1 MNRRRALIYIG
12 TLAFGASGFVASGA
26 FSTGSQ
32 GSLGDN
38 WIQVAGT
45 DQAISFESPQ
55 QIDVGDGSSGD
66 GADGGEGT
74 DDDGTNGDDGTDAGT
89 NDGEEQTD
97 DGTDDGADGGTDEQP
112 QDETDDG
119 TGGGGGGDDGVD
131 DGGDGGDDGGDDD
144 GGDGG
149 DDDGGETVTTRV
161 QVVTDPNN
169 PGNAVNGTG
178 SASWSGQIVASE
190 VVRGTSD
197 GFFRGV
203 RARDV
208 NQNATS
214 TVGRLQ
220 DGYPNGEAA
229 FIVANVGPAES
240 GDPTG
245 SVSVTATL
253 FADGAVLETDQL
265 RFPYRVVDTDGTTVV
280 RGENLFSAGGVT
292 LADGHVIEV
301 VIVVDTTDGD
311 EDLKR
316 LDTLQFTATEVG
328 S

>member
-12 TLAFGASGFVASGA
+12 TLAFGDSVFVASGA

-66 GADGGEGT
+66 GADGGEST
-74 DDDGTNGDDGTDAGT
+74 DDGGTNGDDGTDDGT
-89 NDGEEQTD
+89 TDGGEQTD
-97 DGTDDGADGGTDEQP
+97 DGTDDSADGGTDEQP
-112 QDETDDG
+112 QDADDET
-119 TGGGGGGDDGVD
+119 GGGGGDDGV
-131 DGGDGGDDGGDDD
+131 
-144 GGDGG
+144 
-149 DDDGGETVTTRV
+149 DDGGETVTTRV

-214 TVGRLQ
+214 TVGRL
-220 DGYPNGEAA
+220 DNGYPNGEAA

-265 RFPYRVVDTDGTTVV
+265 RFPYRVVDTDGTTVA

-311 EDLKR
+311 EDLER
-316 LDTLQFTATEVG
+316 LDTLQFTATGVG

>member
-12 TLAFGASGFVASGA
+12 TLAFGASGVVASGA

-45 DQAISFESPQ
+45 DQAVSFGSPQ
-55 QIDVGDGSSGD
+55 QVDVGDGSSG
-66 GADGGEGT
+66 EGT
-74 DDDGTNGDDGTDAGT
+74 EGSEGDTTDDGTNDGG
-89 NDGEEQTD
+89 GQTD
-97 DGTDDGADGGTDEQP
+97 DGTDENP
-112 QDETDDG
+112 QDNPDNN
-119 TGGGGGGDDGVD
+119 
-131 DGGDGGDDGGDDD
+131 GGDDGGDD
-144 GGDGG
+144 
-149 DDDGGETVTTRV
+149 GGETGTVRV
-161 QVVTDPNN
+161 QVVTDPDN
-169 PGNAVNGTG
+169 PGNAVNGDG
-178 SASWSGQIVASE
+178 SATWNGTIVASSA
-190 VVRGTSD
+190 VRGTSD

-203 RARDV
+203 TAENV
-208 NQNATS
+208 NRNATS
-214 TVGRLQ
+214 TVGRLEN
-220 DGYPNGEAA
+220 GYPNGEAA
-229 FIVANVGPAES
+229 FIIANVGPAES

-245 SVSVTATL
+245 SVSVTASL

-265 RFPYRVVDTDGTTVV
+265 RFPYRVVDTDGATVA

-311 EDLKR
+311 DDLEQ
-316 LDTLQFTATEVG
+316 LDTLRFTATGVG

>member
-74 DDDGTNGDDGTDAGT
+74 DDGGTNGDDGT
-89 NDGEEQTD
+89 NDGGEQTD

-112 QDETDDG
+112 QDADNET
-119 TGGGGGGDDGVD
+119 GGGGGDDGV
-131 DGGDGGDDGGDDD
+131 
-144 GGDGG
+144 
-149 DDDGGETVTTRV
+149 DDGGETVTTRV

-311 EDLKR
+311 EDLER

>member
-1 MNRRRALIYIG
+1 MNRRRVLIYIG

-45 DQAISFESPQ
+45 DQAVSFQSPQ

-66 GADGGEGT
+66 GADGGGGT
-74 DDDGTNGDDGTDAGT
+74 GDEGTNGDDGTDDGT
-89 NDGEEQTD
+89 NDGGEQTD
-97 DGTDDGADGGTDEQP
+97 VGTDGGIDEQP
-112 QDETDDG
+112 QNDTGDG
-119 TGGGGGGDDGVD
+119 TGGDGGG
-131 DGGDGGDDGGDDD
+131 
-144 GGDGG
+144 
-149 DDDGGETVTTRV
+149 EPVTTRV

-178 SASWSGQIVASE
+178 SASWGGQIVASE

-214 TVGRLQ
+214 TVGRL
-220 DGYPNGEAA
+220 DNGYPNGEAA
-229 FIVANVGPAES
+229 FIIANVGPTES

-265 RFPYRVVDTDGTTVV
+265 RFPYRVVDTDGTTVT
-280 RGENLFSAGGVT
+280 RGENLFSAGGVA

-311 EDLKR
+311 DDLER
-316 LDTLQFTATEVG
+316 LDTLQFTATGVG
-328 S
+328 N

>member
-74 DDDGTNGDDGTDAGT
+74 DDGGTNGDDGT
-89 NDGEEQTD
+89 NDGGEQTD

-112 QDETDDG
+112 QDADNET
-119 TGGGGGGDDGVD
+119 GGGGGDDGVD
-131 DGGDGGDDGGDDD
+131 DGV
-144 GGDGG
+144 
-149 DDDGGETVTTRV
+149 DDGGETVTTRV

-265 RFPYRVVDTDGTTVV
+265 RFPYRVVDTDGTTVA

>member
-74 DDDGTNGDDGTDAGT
+74 DDGGTNGDDGTDDGT
-89 NDGEEQTD
+89 TDGGEQTD

-112 QDETDDG
+112 QDADNET
-119 TGGGGGGDDGVD
+119 GGGGGDDGVD
-131 DGGDGGDDGGDDD
+131 DGV
-144 GGDGG
+144 
-149 DDDGGETVTTRV
+149 DDGGETVTTRV

-214 TVGRLQ
+214 TVGRLEN
-220 DGYPNGEAA
+220 GYPNGEAA

>member
-45 DQAISFESPQ
+45 DQAVSFESPQ
-55 QIDVGDGSSGD
+55 QVDGGDGSSGD
-66 GADGGEGT
+66 GADGGAGT
-74 DDDGTNGDDGTDAGT
+74 GEDGTNGDDGTDDGT
-89 NDGEEQTD
+89 NDGGEQTD
-97 DGTDDGADGGTDEQP
+97 DGTNDGTEGETDEQP

-119 TGGGGGGDDGVD
+119 TGGDGGDDGVD
-131 DGGDGGDDGGDDD
+131 DGG
-144 GGDGG
+144 
-149 DDDGGETVTTRV
+149 DDGGETVTTRV
-161 QVVTDPNN
+161 QVVTEPNN

-214 TVGRLQ
+214 TIGRL
-220 DGYPNGEAA
+220 DNGYPNGEAA
-229 FIVANVGPAES
+229 FIIANVGPAES
-240 GDPTG
+240 GNPTG
-245 SVSVTATL
+245 SVSLTATL

-265 RFPYRVVDTDGTTVV
+265 RFPYRVVDTGGTTVA

-311 EDLKR
+311 DDLER
-316 LDTLQFTATEVG
+316 LDTLQFTATGVG

>member
-12 TLAFGASGFVASGA
+12 TLAFGASGVVASGA

-45 DQAISFESPQ
+45 DQAVSFGSPQ
-55 QIDVGDGSSGD
+55 QVDVGDGSSG
-66 GADGGEGT
+66 EGT
-74 DDDGTNGDDGTDAGT
+74 EGSEGDTTDDGTNDGG
-89 NDGEEQTD
+89 GQTD
-97 DGTDDGADGGTDEQP
+97 DGTDENP
-112 QDETDDG
+112 QDNPDNN
-119 TGGGGGGDDGVD
+119 
-131 DGGDGGDDGGDDD
+131 GGDDGGDDS
-144 GGDGG
+144 
-149 DDDGGETVTTRV
+149 GETGTVRV

-169 PGNAVNGTG
+169 PGNAVNGDG
-178 SASWSGQIVASE
+178 SATWNGTIVASSA
-190 VVRGTSD
+190 VRGTSD

-203 RARDV
+203 TAENV
-208 NQNATS
+208 NRNATS
-214 TVGRLQ
+214 TVGRLEN
-220 DGYPNGEAA
+220 GYPNGEAA
-229 FIVANVGPAES
+229 FIIANVGPAES

-265 RFPYRVVDTDGTTVV
+265 RFPYRVVDTDGATVA

-311 EDLKR
+311 DDLEQ
-316 LDTLQFTATEVG
+316 LDTLRFTATGVG

>member
-66 GADGGEGT
+66 GADGGEDTNGGEGT
-74 DDDGTNGDDGTDAGT
+74 GDGDGTNDDDGTDDGT

-97 DGTDDGADGGTDEQP
+97 DGTDGETDEQP
-112 QDETDDG
+112 QDETEEG
-119 TGGGGGGDDGVD
+119 T
-131 DGGDGGDDGGDDD
+131 GGDGGD
-144 GGDGG
+144 GDGG
-149 DDDGGETVTTRV
+149 DDGGETVTTRV

-214 TVGRLQ
+214 TVGRL
-220 DGYPNGEAA
+220 DNGYPNGEVA

-253 FADGAVLETDQL
+253 FADGSVLETDQL
-265 RFPYRVVDTDGTTVV
+265 RFPYRVVDSSGATVA
-280 RGENLFSAGGVT
+280 RGQNLFSAGGVT

-311 EDLKR
+311 DDLER
-316 LDTLQFTATEVG
+316 LDTLQFTATGVG

>member
-32 GSLGDN
+32 GSLGDS

-66 GADGGEGT
+66 GADGGEST
-74 DDDGTNGDDGTDAGT
+74 DDDGTNGDDSTDAGT
-89 NDGEEQTD
+89 NDGGGQTD
-97 DGTDDGADGGTDEQP
+97 DDTDDGADGGTDEQP
-112 QDETDDG
+112 QDADDET
-119 TGGGGGGDDGVD
+119 GGGGGDDGV
-131 DGGDGGDDGGDDD
+131 
-144 GGDGG
+144 
-149 DDDGGETVTTRV
+149 DDGGETVTTRV